1 MNDMLGPYQLG
12 PNDENQGIYTG
23 NARELAQAIPDESVD
38 LIFTDPVYDRI
49 DDYRWLAET
58 AARVLKPDSPCLTW
72 TATPLLS
79 KVIRAMEP
87 PLDYAWTLHL
97 QRFGTPRP
105 GKTGLCMIAQC
116 LWMEKG
122 KSKTRRKIGDWHY
135 YSECNSALPS
145 NNKHRWSKPV
155 DTVAKWTN
163 AFLVK
168 DGVVIDF
175 FAGGATVP
183 AVCKMLGRRWL
194 AFEIDPPTAEL
205 ARKRVCETQPPLFVP
220 QPEQLDMAL
229 T

>member
-1 MNDMLGPYQLG
+1 MDKLGPYLLG

-23 NARELAQAIPDESVD
+23 DARDLAQAIPDESVN

-58 AARVLKPDSPCLTW
+58 AARVLKPDSACLAWCENGTDYLFIAEM
-72 TATPLLS
+72 TEYLHYVLS
-79 KVIRAMEP
+79 
-87 PLDYAWTLHL
+87 LHVFMSGVTVG
-97 QRFGTPRP
+97 RHYRGMFI
-105 GKTGLCMIAQC
+105 KTSPC

-122 KSKTRRKIGDWHY
+122 HRNPSRRIWDVSIGV
-135 YSECNSALPS
+135 SNSR
-145 NNKHRWSKPV
+145 KHGKHHIWGKDPNTIARWI
-155 DTVAKWTN
+155 T
-163 AFLVK
+163 AFSK
-168 DGVVIDF
+168 DGSLILDPF
-175 FAGGATVP
+175 TGGATVP

-205 ARKRVCETQPPLFVP
+205 ARKRVRETQPPLFVP